1 MKRANS
7 TEASPSASIPSV
19 PLPRAPD
26 PQVDPAAY
34 LRSIYAVRER
44 TRLVLEKAKRNQLRH
59 FTVDMSKFP
68 DTAAYVVS
76 IIKVPYTSTHT
87 HTPSAFWLA
96 AEFHN
101 SETLIP
107 TTPRFRPTADGS
119 TLRSAAFREST
130 NSCARGPAQSTIG
143 SEPDASLT
151 SSWFPSCWMLAQ
163 ERNGNTNQKR
173 VARYTGVARALQ
185 WPVWRCSRRACSPVL

>member
-1 MKRANS
+1 MGLFKRRDRHHDTTTTTTTIRNRTDNHHHHNHNTTTTGNASVFHTTASRFTMKRANS

-76 IIKVPYTSTHT
+76 IIKVYFHTHT
-87 HTPSAFWLA
+87 HT
-96 AEFHN
+96 
-101 SETLIP
+101 
-107 TTPRFRPTADGS
+107 
-119 TLRSAAFREST
+119 
-130 NSCARGPAQSTIG
+130 IG
-143 SEPDASLT
+143 L
-151 SSWFPSCWMLAQ
+151 L
-163 ERNGNTNQKR
+163 
-173 VARYTGVARALQ
+173 
-185 WPVWRCSRRACSPVL
+185 ACS